1 MSRSTNF
8 IYYFSKRM
16 EAMLVEQAKQSL
28 PRLSEARTLRVAA
41 INQMN
46 HDQLWGEI
54 KRLGIVMPANSGVGC
69 A

>member
-1 MSRSTNF
+1 
-8 IYYFSKRM
+8 M